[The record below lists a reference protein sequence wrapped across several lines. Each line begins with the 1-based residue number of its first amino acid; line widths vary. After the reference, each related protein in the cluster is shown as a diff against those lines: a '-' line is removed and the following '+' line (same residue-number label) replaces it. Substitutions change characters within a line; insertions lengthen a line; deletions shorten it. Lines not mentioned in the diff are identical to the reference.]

1 VGTPASTPVRY
12 FLDEHVSPEV
22 ASYLRRHGIDVLT
35 ALEAGRANRR
45 VSDTEQLDYATT
57 EGRVLVSRD
66 ADFLN
71 PDKLP
76 QLLTGNYAGIVA
88 LRRLVSIGQQ
98 SRYLRYIAVTETM
111 ESLAGRIRYF
121 EPIPPDLFADG

>member
-1 VGTPASTPVRY
+1 VGTPASTPVCY
-12 FLDEHVSPEV
+12 FLDEHLSPDV

-45 VSDTEQLDYATT
+45 VSDAEQLDYASN
-57 EGRVLVSRD
+57 EGRVLVWRD

-76 QLLTGNYAGIVA
+76 QLLTGNYAGILA
-88 LRRLVSIGQQ
+88 LRRLVGIGQQ
-98 SRYLRYIAVTETM
+98 SRFLRYIAATETM
-111 ESLAGRIRYF
+111 ESLAGRIRHF
-121 EPIPPDLFADG
+121 EPIPPDLFVDG

>member
-1 VGTPASTPVRY
+1 M
-12 FLDEHVSPEV
+12 
-22 ASYLRRHGIDVLT
+22 LT

-45 VSDTEQLDYATT
+45 VSDTEQPDYATT

-71 PDKLP
+71 PDKWP

>member
-1 VGTPASTPVRY
+1 
-12 FLDEHVSPEV
+12 
-22 ASYLRRHGIDVLT
+22 VLT

-76 QLLTGNYAGIVA
+76 QLLTGNYAGIEA

-98 SRYLRYIAVTETM
+98 SRYLRYIAVTETI

-121 EPIPPDLFADG
+121 EPIPPNLFPDG

>member
-1 VGTPASTPVRY
+1 M
-12 FLDEHVSPEV
+12 

-45 VSDTEQLDYATT
+45 VSDAEQLDYASN

-76 QLLTGNYAGIVA
+76 QLLTGNYAGILA
-88 LRRLVSIGQQ
+88 LRRLVGIGQQ
-98 SRYLRYIAVTETM
+98 SRVLRSIAATETM

-121 EPIPPDLFADG
+121 EPISPELFVDC